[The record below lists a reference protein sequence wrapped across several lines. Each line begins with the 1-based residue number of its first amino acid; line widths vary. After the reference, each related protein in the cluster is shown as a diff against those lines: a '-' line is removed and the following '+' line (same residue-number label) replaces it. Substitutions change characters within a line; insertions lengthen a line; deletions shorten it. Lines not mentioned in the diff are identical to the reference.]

1 LLDAEIE
8 LAPGVLGA
16 LLDKAEA
23 ENRALVSIMARLR
36 CQTFWER
43 LLVPPFIF
51 FFKLLYPFALVNRP
65 TRRRAAAAGG
75 CILIRTAALRGIGGF
90 AALRAALIDD
100 CTLAGRVKAA
110 GHSIWLGLSE
120 SVSSQR
126 SYATLAEFRRMVTR
140 TAFTQLRY
148 SYLLLGVVGVLM
160 LVMFAAPWIALMAG
174 PNLAVRLAGG
184 LALLA
189 MAAAYWPTI
198 RFYGLH
204 PGWTLTLS
212 AAALLFLAMT
222 FESALSYW
230 RGVRAEWKGR
240 RYATD

>member
-1 LLDAEIE
+1 
-8 LAPGVLGA
+8 
-16 LLDKAEA
+16 
-23 ENRALVSIMARLR
+23 
-36 CQTFWER
+36 
-43 LLVPPFIF
+43 
-51 FFKLLYPFALVNRP
+51 
-65 TRRRAAAAGG
+65 
-75 CILIRTAALRGIGGF
+75 
-90 AALRAALIDD
+90 
-100 CTLAGRVKAA
+100 
-110 GHSIWLGLSE
+110 
-120 SVSSQR
+120 
-126 SYATLAEFRRMVTR
+126 
-140 TAFTQLRY
+140 
-148 SYLLLGVVGVLM
+148 M